1 MLVSGAR
8 VIEAVWY
15 TCLKKQNV
23 LEAVGLSWF
32 SDAGE
37 QNNSEG
43 RFAAMAAKDHPVTTW
58 TENLPLKAPL

>member
-23 LEAVGLSWF
+23 L
-32 SDAGE
+32 E